1 MGPTGFVET
10 SVTTNLCCVTYQKSE
25 DLMGKSCRQG
35 IVGSF
40 VHYVPRPLACCW
52 STKCDS
58 RFDLLT
64 ECHEN
69 LSDCEVPRFSW
80 RFSWGFRSCGILICP
95 SVHKHEFRGQIVLAF
110 RVLEKKNPWIF
121 LRKCLWRNVTVL
133 CNKKLRTRRNTMA
146 RDNVTSKRRL

>member
-35 IVGSF
+35 IVGPF
-40 VHYVPRPLACCW
+40 VHYVPRPRACCW
-52 STKCDS
+52 STKCDR

-69 LSDCEVPRFSW
+69 LSDCEVLRFSW

-110 RVLEKKNPWIF
+110 RVLEKKSLNFSSQMFMAKRHCSLQQEI
-121 LRKCLWRNVTVL
+121 K
-133 CNKKLRTRRNTMA
+133 NKKKHHGERQRNQ
-146 RDNVTSKRRL
+146 